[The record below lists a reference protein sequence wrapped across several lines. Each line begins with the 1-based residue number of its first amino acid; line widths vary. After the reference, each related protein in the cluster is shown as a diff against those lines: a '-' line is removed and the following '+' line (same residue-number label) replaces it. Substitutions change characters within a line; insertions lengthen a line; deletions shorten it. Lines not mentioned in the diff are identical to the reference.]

1 MMFRQKYLWMTAAMI
16 LTFLLGGNLMAQT
29 LPRFDFTRP
38 QTVQEWQP
46 THDVGSLKH
55 TPEGMLIE
63 ITGSDPYIT
72 GPARD
77 YPAGQTLWMR
87 VRLKSEQGGSGQI
100 FYFTQGATEPNSVR
114 FPVKAGE
121 WQEMRVPMPALGAG
135 YRLRFDPPGT
145 QGTCLLA
152 SISFEP
158 RIFWK
163 EPAWQK
169 PTPPTQ
175 VDETL
180 AVQSGD
186 LRLIHSGNELG
197 GFVLEAAGQ
206 PVAVGFNRPMIGYLQ
221 GNEPRWL
228 ALAEKAKVTVRATTV
243 TERNQKAVVVQAT
256 ATDADGAQWEIRQ
269 RFSAAG
275 QPGAIDVETQV
286 TVNQDRAVLFLPM
299 FAVCPGVGSFGESKT
314 QGLLAGLEY
323 LDNEPSSSEAD
334 IIGPKSK
341 RQVPD
346 SLKITFPLMAVSARD
361 RYVGLIWEMAAPFS
375 AMYDSPD
382 RLFKSGGHVMGVLF
396 PGSDG
401 VNRVEGSLLP
411 YDAEKLAARK
421 TLTLRATLIGGKGQ
435 SVVPAIQQYVA
446 LRGLPPLP
454 NIGMDFQGY
463 VKQAAGGWLDSK
475 LREGNLYRHAYWP
488 RSSFGPQRA
497 ADAAMLM
504 DWLARQTND
513 AAWAQRLKEAAKE
526 ALAAVPPPDYNFAG
540 VSHVRYPVQSLLYGH
555 VAESTNRALAA
566 GREQLKRFEPDGSI
580 IYRKSPDRPD
590 FGKTHFAPDAN
601 GLTAQVVHSVLEA
614 ALGCGDPDLTKEGL
628 RLLRALDKFTNTVPR
643 GAQTWEVPLHTPD
656 VLASAHLVRAYTM
669 GYEITGDKHFLD
681 QAIYWAWTGVPFV
694 YLVNPAGQAV
704 GLYASIPVFGATHW
718 THSWFGLPVQWCALV
733 YADALY
739 RLIRHDPNPVWKQLA
754 DGITASGI
762 QQNWDRSEP
771 DLQGLLPDS
780 FNLRPQTRNGVA
792 INPGTVQTNAVRLFN
807 RPAIYDFRAFRS
819 SGLWVH
825 APGAITNIREQNGR
839 VSFKVQGWVEHP
851 YYLLVVGCQKTPRVR
866 IDGKEVALSE
876 PHQFMQK
883 EGRLILQVKGSPT
896 VEIEGE

>member
-1 MMFRQKYLWMTAAMI
+1 MFRQKYLWMIAVII
-16 LTFLLGGNLMAQT
+16 LWTFLQGGSLMAQT
-29 LPRFDFTRP
+29 LSRFDFTRP

-87 VRLKSEQGGSGQI
+87 VRLKSEQGGGGQI
-100 FYFTQGATEPNSVR
+100 FYFNQGATEPNSVR

-121 WQEMRVPMPALGAG
+121 WQEIRVAMPALGPG
-135 YRLRFDPPGT
+135 YRLRFDPPGIK
-145 QGTCLLA
+145 GTCILA

-169 PTPPTQ
+169 PTAPTLKNESLS
-175 VDETL
+175 VR
-180 AVQSGD
+180 SGD
-186 LRLIHSGNELG
+186 LSLVHTDDQLG
-197 GFVLEAAGQ
+197 GFALQVAGQ
-206 PVAVGFNRPMIGYLQ
+206 HVAIGFNRPMIGYIQ

-228 ALAEKAKVTVRATTV
+228 ALGEKAKVSAKK
-243 TERNQKAVVVQAT
+243 ERDAVVVQAT
-256 ATDADGAQWEIRQ
+256 ATDADGARWEIRQ

-275 QPGAIDVETQV
+275 KPGAIDVETQV

-299 FAVCPGVGSFGESKT
+299 FVVCPGVGSFGESKT

-334 IIGPKSK
+334 IVGPGSK

-346 SLKITFPLMAVSARD
+346 SVKITFPLMAVSTKD
-361 RYVGLIWEMAAPFS
+361 RYVGLIWDMAPHFS

-401 VNRVEGSLLP
+401 VNRVEGNLLP
-411 YDAEKLAARK
+411 YDAEKLAAGK
-421 TLTLRATLIGGKGQ
+421 ALTLRATLIGGKGQ

-446 LRGLPPLP
+446 LRPLPPPP
-454 NIGMDFQGY
+454 NIGMDFQRY
-463 VKQAAGGWLDSK
+463 VRQAAGGWLDSK
-475 LREGNLYRHAYWP
+475 LREGSLYRHAYWP

-497 ADAAMLM
+497 ADAATLM

-513 AAWAQRLKEAAKE
+513 AALAQRLKEAAKE
-526 ALAAVPPPDYNFAG
+526 ALAQVPPPDYNYAG

-555 VAESTNRALAA
+555 VAESTNRALEV
-566 GREQLKRFEPDGSI
+566 GRGQLRRFEPDGSI

-601 GLTAQVVHSVLEA
+601 GLTSPVVQGVLEA
-614 ALGCGDPDLTKEGL
+614 AILTGDPDLTREGL

-656 VLASAHLVRAYTM
+656 VLASAHLVRAYTI
-669 GYEITGDKHFLD
+669 GYEITGDRHLLE

-694 YLVNPAGQAV
+694 YLVNPAAKPV

-733 YADALY
+733 YSDALY
-739 RLIRHDPNPVWKQLA
+739 RLTRHDPNPVWKQLA

-762 QQNWDRSEP
+762 QQNWDIDDP
-771 DLQGLLPDS
+771 VFQGLLPDS
-780 FNLRPQTRNGVA
+780 YNLRPQTRNGVA

-807 RPAIYDFRAFRS
+807 RPEIYDFRAFRS
-819 SGLWVH
+819 VGLWVH
-825 APGAITNIREQNGR
+825 APGAITNINEQSGR

-851 YYLLVVGCQKTPRVR
+851 YYLLIVGCKKTPRVR
-866 IDGKEVALSE
+866 IDGKDVAFSA

-883 EGRLILQVKGSPT
+883 EGRLILQVKGNST
-896 VEIEGE
+896 VEISVE

>member
-1 MMFRQKYLWMTAAMI
+1 
-16 LTFLLGGNLMAQT
+16 
-29 LPRFDFTRP
+29 
-38 QTVQEWQP
+38 
-46 THDVGSLKH
+46 
-55 TPEGMLIE
+55 MLIE
-63 ITGSDPYIT
+63 ISGSDPYIT
-72 GPARD
+72 GPPRD

-87 VRLKSEQGGSGQI
+87 VRLKSEQGGGGQI
-100 FYFTQGATEPNSVR
+100 FYFNQGATEPNSVR
-114 FPVKAGE
+114 FSVKAGE
-121 WQEMRVPMPALGAG
+121 WQEIRVPMPALGPG
-135 YRLRFDPPGT
+135 YRLRFDPPGIK
-145 QGTCLLA
+145 GACILA
-152 SISFEP
+152 SIRFEP

-169 PTPPTQ
+169 PTAPTLK
-175 VDETL
+175 DNAL
-180 AVQSGD
+180 SVQSGD
-186 LRLIHSGNELG
+186 VRLIHSSNELG

-206 PVAVGFNRPMIGYLQ
+206 PVAVGFNRPMIGYIQ

-228 ALAEKAKVTVRATTV
+228 ALSEKAKVTVRAATV

-256 ATDADGAQWEIRQ
+256 ATDADGARWEIRQ
-269 RFSAAG
+269 RFAASSK
-275 QPGAIDVETQV
+275 PGAIDVETQI

-299 FAVCPGVGSFGESKT
+299 FAVCPGVGSFGEAKT

-334 IIGPKSK
+334 IVDPGSK

-346 SLKITFPLMAVSARD
+346 SVKITFPLMAVSTKD
-361 RYVGLIWEMAAPFS
+361 RYVGLIWDMAAHFS

-401 VNRVEGSLLP
+401 VNRVEGNLLP
-411 YDAEKLAARK
+411 YDAEKIAAGK

-435 SVVPAIQQYVA
+435 SVVPAIEQYVA
-446 LRGLPPLP
+446 LRPLPPLP
-454 NIGMDFQGY
+454 NLDMDFQRY

-475 LREGNLYRHAYWP
+475 LREGNQYRHAYWP
-488 RSSFGPQRA
+488 PGTSFGPQRA
-497 ADAAMLM
+497 ADAATLM

-513 AAWAQRLKEAAKE
+513 AALAQRLKDAAKE
-526 ALAAVPPPDYNFAG
+526 ALAQVPPPDYNYAG

-555 VAESTNRALAA
+555 VAENVQRALEA
-566 GREQLKRFEPDGSI
+566 GRGSLGRFQPDGSI
-580 IYRKSPDRPD
+580 HYRKSPDRPD

-601 GLTAQVVHSVLEA
+601 GLTAPVVQGVLEA
-614 ALGCGDPDLTKEGL
+614 AILTGDPDLTREGL

-656 VLASAHLVRAYTM
+656 VLGSAHLVRAYTI

-681 QAIYWAWTGVPFV
+681 LAIHWAWTGVPFV
-694 YLVNPAGQAV
+694 YLVNPASKPV
-704 GLYASIPVFGATHW
+704 GLYSSIPVFGATHW

-733 YADALY
+733 YSDALY

-762 QQNWDRSEP
+762 QQNWDLDDP
-771 DLQGLLPDS
+771 VFQGLLPDS
-780 FNLRPQTRNGVA
+780 YNLRPQTRNGVA

-807 RPAIYDFRAFRS
+807 RPEIYDFRAFRS
-819 SGLWVH
+819 SGLWIH

-839 VSFKVQGWVEHP
+839 VSFKVQGWGEHP
-851 YYLLVVGCQKTPRVR
+851 YYLLVVGCKKTPRVR
-866 IDGKEVALSE
+866 IDGKDAPLTE
-876 PHQFMQK
+876 PHQFMAK
-883 EGRLILQVKGSPT
+883 EGRLILQVKGSPV
-896 VEIEGE
+896 VEVSVE